1 MGWND
6 KVDSIIEDLFGRDWE
21 VRSLI
26 QSTDRSDEYS
36 TKNIRPDRVESLV
49 WQSRSF
55 GKDRERKSEKGTCF
69 SVYRGSYLVELLKT
83 CDF

>member
-49 WQSRSF
+49 
-55 GKDRERKSEKGTCF
+55 
-69 SVYRGSYLVELLKT
+69 
-83 CDF
+83 